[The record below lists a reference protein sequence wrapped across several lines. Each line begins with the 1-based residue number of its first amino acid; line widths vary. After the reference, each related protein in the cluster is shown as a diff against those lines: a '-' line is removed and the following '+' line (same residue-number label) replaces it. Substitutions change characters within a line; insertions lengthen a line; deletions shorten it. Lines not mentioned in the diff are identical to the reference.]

1 MRAMRSLA
9 CSAALALIVCMA
21 HAPASVLAQDA
32 RDEPVQLNLVDTD
45 IGGVLRMAARF
56 TGRQFLVDPR
66 VTGKM
71 TVVSDGPVS
80 RTQAYQLLLG
90 ALRMRGFA
98 VVENGGV
105 SRVVPQADAKLL
117 GGRVGTGGAGGEV
130 ATRTFAL
137 RYENAAALVAVLRP
151 MISPDNPITANP
163 GNNTLVITDYADNLE
178 RIARVIA
185 SVDTPAGMD
194 TDVVKLQ
201 QGIAVDV
208 AAMVAPLL
216 DAQQQRAA
224 AFQQSRSYPPG
235 AAAGGEAGPRAGR
248 VRQPACGLPAQC
260 PGQPA
265 GRCAAWRGGRAERC
279 SSDG

>member
-9 CSAALALIVCMA
+9 CSAALALIVCMG
-21 HAPASVLAQDA
+21 HAPAPVLAQDT

-105 SRVVPQADAKLL
+105 SRWC
-117 GGRVGTGGAGGEV
+117 R
-130 ATRTFAL
+130 
-137 RYENAAALVAVLRP
+137 RP
-151 MISPDNPITANP
+151 MPSC
-163 GNNTLVITDYADNLE
+163 
-178 RIARVIA
+178 
-185 SVDTPAGMD
+185 SVDGWAA
-194 TDVVKLQ
+194 VVQEARLPR
-201 QGIAVDV
+201 
-208 AAMVAPLL
+208 APL
-216 DAQQQRAA
+216 
-224 AFQQSRSYPPG
+224 
-235 AAAGGEAGPRAGR
+235 
-248 VRQPACGLPAQC
+248 
-260 PGQPA
+260 
-265 GRCAAWRGGRAERC
+265 RCAMRMRRRWWLC
-279 SSDG
+279 CY

>member
-1 MRAMRSLA
+1 MRVMPSLA
-9 CSAALALIVCMA
+9 CSTALALIVCMA
-21 HAPASVLAQDA
+21 HAPAPVLAQDA

-98 VVENGGV
+98 VVENSGV

-117 GGRVGTGGAGGEV
+117 GGRVGSGGAGGEI

-178 RIARVIA
+178 RIAREIA
-185 SVDTPAGMD
+185 SVDTPNGMH
-194 TDVVKLQ
+194 THVV
-201 QGIAVDV
+201 
-208 AAMVAPLL
+208 
-216 DAQQQRAA
+216 
-224 AFQQSRSYPPG
+224 
-235 AAAGGEAGPRAGR
+235 
-248 VRQPACGLPAQC
+248 
-260 PGQPA
+260 
-265 GRCAAWRGGRAERC
+265 
-279 SSDG
+279 

>member
-1 MRAMRSLA
+1 
-9 CSAALALIVCMA
+9 
-21 HAPASVLAQDA
+21 
-32 RDEPVQLNLVDTD
+32 
-45 IGGVLRMAARF
+45 
-56 TGRQFLVDPR
+56 

-117 GGRVGTGGAGGEV
+117 GGRVGSGGAGGEV
-130 ATRTFAL
+130 ATRTFPL

-216 DAQQQRAA
+216 DAQGAEPSQKVVVMADPAA
-224 AFQQSRSYPPG
+224 TACCCVPAVPG
-235 AAAGGEAGPRAGR
+235 APVWPGSWWRSWTRAGR

-260 PGQPA
+260 PGQSA
-265 GRCAAWRGGRAERC
+265 RRRAARRGGRAERC
-279 SSDG
+279 TGSGQQ

>member
-9 CSAALALIVCMA
+9 CSAALALIVGMA
-21 HAPASVLAQDA
+21 HVPAPVAAQDT

-117 GGRVGTGGAGGEV
+117 GGRVGSGGAG
-130 ATRTFAL
+130 AR
-137 RYENAAALVAVLRP
+137 
-151 MISPDNPITANP
+151 SP
-163 GNNTLVITDYADNLE
+163 
-178 RIARVIA
+178 
-185 SVDTPAGMD
+185 
-194 TDVVKLQ
+194 
-201 QGIAVDV
+201 
-208 AAMVAPLL
+208 
-216 DAQQQRAA
+216 
-224 AFQQSRSYPPG
+224 
-235 AAAGGEAGPRAGR
+235 R
-248 VRQPACGLPAQC
+248 VRL
-260 PGQPA
+260 
-265 GRCAAWRGGRAERC
+265 RCAMRVRRRWWLCCGR
-279 SSDG
+279 

>member
-9 CSAALALIVCMA
+9 WSTTLALIVGMA
-21 HAPASVLAQDA
+21 HAPASAWAQDA
-32 RDEPVQLNLVDTD
+32 HDEPVQLNLVDTD

-105 SRVVPQADAKLL
+105 SRVVPQAEAKLL
-117 GGRVGTGGAGGEV
+117 GGRVGSGGAGGEIV
-130 ATRTFAL
+130 TRTFAL
-137 RYENAAALVAVLRP
+137 RYENAGALVAVLRP

-163 GNNTLVITDYADNLE
+163 GNNTLVIDERDVLGITDGLNALASAAGVADAANTLVVTGDVGDDVDLTG
-178 RIARVIA
+178 ANFVDT
-185 SVDTPAGMD
+185 SVDVTIGG
-194 TDVVKLQ
+194 
-201 QGIAVDV
+201 QGYSVFTSSTTNATLLVDNDISPSL
-208 AAMVAPLL
+208 AL
-216 DAQQQRAA
+216 
-224 AFQQSRSYPPG
+224 
-235 AAAGGEAGPRAGR
+235 
-248 VRQPACGLPAQC
+248 
-260 PGQPA
+260 
-265 GRCAAWRGGRAERC
+265 
-279 SSDG
+279 

>member
-1 MRAMRSLA
+1 MRSLA
-9 CSAALALIVCMA
+9 CSTALALIVGMA
-21 HAPASVLAQDA
+21 HAPAPVLAQDT

-117 GGRVGTGGAGGEV
+117 GGRVGSGGAGGEV
-130 ATRTFAL
+130 ATRTF
-137 RYENAAALVAVLRP
+137 
-151 MISPDNPITANP
+151 
-163 GNNTLVITDYADNLE
+163 
-178 RIARVIA
+178 
-185 SVDTPAGMD
+185 
-194 TDVVKLQ
+194 
-201 QGIAVDV
+201 
-208 AAMVAPLL
+208 
-216 DAQQQRAA
+216 
-224 AFQQSRSYPPG
+224 
-235 AAAGGEAGPRAGR
+235 
-248 VRQPACGLPAQC
+248 
-260 PGQPA
+260 
-265 GRCAAWRGGRAERC
+265 RCATRTPPRWWRCCGR
-279 SSDG
+279 